1 MLRKNAID
9 LDYYW
14 NYKER
19 SWRHY
24 KIINKYFNRIVFHRL
39 KKRTSVFRMG
49 MTIMKIYLV
58 NKNIWYTHKKNC
70 LLGSSF
76 EKKTETFSV
85 IYNAKTPI
93 NSKTNWF

>member
-1 MLRKNAID
+1 
-9 LDYYW
+9 
-14 NYKER
+14 
-19 SWRHY
+19 
-24 KIINKYFNRIVFHRL
+24 
-39 KKRTSVFRMG
+39 MG

-93 NSKTNWF
+93 NSKTN

>member
-24 KIINKYFNRIVFHRL
+24 KIINKYFNKIMHHRL
-39 KKRTSVFRMG
+39 KKKVSEYRTG
-49 MTIMKIYLV
+49 MAIMKNYLI
-58 NKNIWYTHKKNC
+58 NKNIWYTQKKNC
-70 LLGSSF
+70 LLGKSF
-76 EKKTETFSV
+76 EKKIESFSV
-85 IYNAKTPI
+85 TFVSKTKML
-93 NSKTNWF
+93 SKTNWF